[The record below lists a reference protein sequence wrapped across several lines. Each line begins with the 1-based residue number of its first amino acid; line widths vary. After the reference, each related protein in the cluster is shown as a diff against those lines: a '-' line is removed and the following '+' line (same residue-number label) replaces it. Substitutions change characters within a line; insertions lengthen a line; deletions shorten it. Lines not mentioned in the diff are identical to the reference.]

1 VEEATQM
8 TIEKRIRHLAVRER
22 EDGGRILG
30 ITTGTDLAKYLKQ
43 KLMNNQEAFQYL
55 GEELSIV
62 DAIVDALS
70 IPEPLPSSNQ
80 DE

>member
-1 VEEATQM
+1 M

>member
-62 DAIVDALS
+62 EALS

-80 DE
+80 DEHC

>member
-1 VEEATQM
+1 M

-30 ITTGTDLAKYLKQ
+30 IITGTDLAKYLKQ